1 MPDSNSAEPRTVS
14 HYRILEKLGGGGMGV
29 VFRAEDTKLKR
40 FVALKFLPD
49 DVTKDPAALERFR
62 REAQAASA
70 LNHPNICTIHD
81 IDEDNGVPFIAM
93 ELLEGVTLKH
103 RINGQPVPLDQLL
116 EVGIG
121 VLDALE
127 AAHERGIIHRD
138 IKPANLFVT
147 PRGGAKVLD
156 FGLAKQVAKRAVAET
171 VTAGGAL
178 ESDPNLT
185 SPGLALGTIAYMSPE
200 QVRGEKLDARTDLFS
215 FGLVLYEMATGRQA
229 FSGNTTGVIFAAI
242 LEREPVPPARLNP
255 AVPAELDRIITKS
268 LEKNVRLRY
277 QTARDMCSDLERL
290 KRDLG
295 SGSGRSAQVKYAE
308 PSGSDAVPAYSS
320 PDAQS
325 PAPSASRQQASAQ
338 SGASLS
344 GLPQSGAAVAA
355 SSAGYT
361 ASSVATGS
369 GSVTAQAARQHKGKL
384 IAGAIIA
391 LVLIAAAG
399 YGVFS
404 ILRGKAAMPFQN
416 FTITQITNTGK
427 SVNAAISPDG
437 KYVVST
443 IADNGLQSVWLRNIP
458 TSSDTQVLPP
468 APRSY
473 TGLGFSRDGNYIYFG
488 RSENTVE
495 TVRFV
500 YRIPV
505 LGGVPQVIV
514 KDVDSNITF
523 SPDGKRIAYVRQNDP
538 EVGKYHLLI
547 ANADGS
553 GERSL
558 VTGSTD
564 DAPTTVD
571 WSPDGKLIAGS
582 VFHNDRG
589 LTSLESVDAT
599 FTGDNATW
607 QPLASVK
614 SSVVNDLTWLPDMRG
629 LLIAYLGRESGY
641 SRNQIAYVALPSGET
656 TAITKDTNNYSS
668 ISLSADGKTV
678 ATAQQRA
685 SRTFYLLPADGGGAN
700 ASPRPIFEQERDI
713 ANFAWAGND
722 QIVVSEADKL
732 VRFSLDGKSRSV
744 LTSDPNAFLNAPESC
759 TTPAAAAS
767 SAPES
772 HRIVFAWAGHAENST
787 GRSIWRVDPDGSN
800 LKQLT
805 TGHGDQDP
813 SCSPD
818 GKWVYFINNNPDRIR
833 RVPIDGG
840 AVEDVPGTTIPN
852 TIYGGFAAHISP
864 DGSKLA
870 FVLTEADSAM
880 SATGGSDEK
889 IALVNLDPA
898 AKGAHQLLTPNP
910 HITGSAHFTPD
921 GKSVAYAV
929 RENGI
934 DNVWVQP
941 LDGGPGHYITKFASD
956 QSRGGFAWSPDGKT
970 LAILRGRADSDIVL
984 LRDSAPAR

>member
-1 MPDSNSAEPRTVS
+1 MPDRTPLEGRTFS

-29 VFRAEDTKLKR
+29 VYKAEDSKLKR

-49 DVTKDPAALERFR
+49 DVIKDPAALERFR

-81 IDEDNGVPFIAM
+81 IDEDNGIPYIAM

-116 EVGIG
+116 EIGIG

-127 AAHERGIIHRD
+127 AAHERGIVHRD

-147 PRGGAKVLD
+147 ARGRAKVLD
-156 FGLAKQVAKRAVAET
+156 FGLAKQVATRAVAET

-178 ESDPNLT
+178 DTDPNLT
-185 SPGLALGTIAYMSPE
+185 SPGMALGTVAYMSPE
-200 QVRGEKLDARTDLFS
+200 QVRGEKLDARSDLFS
-215 FGLVLYEMATGRQA
+215 FGLVLYEMATGQQA

-255 AVPAELDRIITKS
+255 TVPQELDRIISKA
-268 LEKNVRLRY
+268 LEKNPRLRY
-277 QTARDMCSDLERL
+277 QTARDMASDLERL
-290 KRDLG
+290 KRDT
-295 SGSGRSAQVKYAE
+295 SSGRSAQIKYVDQ
-308 PSGSDAVPAYSS
+308 PGSGSAPSVATPAAAVP
-320 PDAQS
+320 QS
-325 PAPSASRQQASAQ
+325 SAQ
-338 SGASLS
+338 SAA
-344 GLPQSGAAVAA
+344 QSAPG
-355 SSAGYT
+355 SSAGYA
-361 ASSVATGS
+361 ASAAAPAVAPGAARDASGS
-369 GSVTAQAARQHKGKL
+369 GSVAVQAAREHKGKL
-384 IAGAIIA
+384 IIGAIVA
-391 LVLIAAAG
+391 LIVLAVAG

-404 ILRGKAAMPFQN
+404 MLRGKAAMPFQN

-437 KYVVST
+437 KYVVSA
-443 IADNGLQSVWLRNIP
+443 IADNGLQSVWLRNVP

-473 TGLGFSRDGNYIYFG
+473 NGFTFSPDGNYIYFS

-495 TVRFV
+495 TVRFI

-505 LGGVPQVIV
+505 LGGEPQVV
-514 KDVDSNITF
+514 AKDVDSNISF
-523 SPDGKRIAYVRQNDP
+523 SSDGKRITYVRQNDP

-553 GERSL
+553 GERSI
-558 VTGSTD
+558 VTGSTN
-564 DAPTTVD
+564 DAPTTVV

-589 LTSLESVDAT
+589 LTSLEAVDAASSD
-599 FTGDNATW
+599 DNGHW

-614 SSVVNDLTWLPDMRG
+614 ASVVTDLAWFPDMRG
-629 LLIAYLGRESGY
+629 LLISYLGRESGY
-641 SRNQIAYVALPSGET
+641 SRNQIAYVALPSGEAA
-656 TAITKDTNNYSS
+656 AITKDTNNYSGV
-668 ISLSADGKTV
+668 SLSADGKTI
-678 ATAQQRA
+678 ATAQQKA

-713 ANFAWAGND
+713 ANFAWAGNE
-722 QIVVSEADKL
+722 QVVVSEADKL
-732 VRFSLDGKSRSV
+732 VRFSLDGKSRAV
-744 LTSDPNAFLNAPESC
+744 LASDPNAFLNAPETCS
-759 TTPAAAAS
+759 TAAAAGS
-767 SAPES
+767 NAPEA
-772 HRIVFAWAGHAENST
+772 HRIVFAWAGHGENVT
-787 GRSIWRVDPDGSN
+787 GRSIYRVDLDGSN

-833 RVPIDGG
+833 RVSIDGG

-852 TIYGGFAAHISP
+852 TIYGGFATHISP

-870 FVLTEADSAM
+870 FVLTEASAAM
-880 SATGGSDEK
+880 ISPGTPSDEK

-898 AKGAHQLLTPNP
+898 AKGSHQLLTPNL
-910 HITGSAHFTPD
+910 HITGSVHFTPD

-934 DNVWVQP
+934 DNVWLQP
-941 LDGGPGHYITKFASD
+941 ISGGPGHYITKFPSD

-970 LAILRGRADSDIVL
+970 LAILRGRLDSDVVL
-984 LRDSAPAR
+984 LHDSGPSR

>member
-1 MPDSNSAEPRTVS
+1 MPEPTPPSEPRTIS

-116 EVGIG
+116 ETGIG

-147 PRGGAKVLD
+147 TRGRAKVLD
-156 FGLAKQVAKRAVAET
+156 FGLAKQVATRAFAET
-171 VTAGGAL
+171 VTAGGAAL
-178 ESDPNLT
+178 DSDPNLT
-185 SPGLALGTIAYMSPE
+185 SPGMALGTIAYMSPE

-229 FSGNTTGVIFAAI
+229 FSGNTTGIIFAAI

-255 AVPAELDRIITKS
+255 ALPQELDRIITKS
-268 LEKNVRLRY
+268 LEKNPRLRY
-277 QTARDMCSDLERL
+277 QTARDMASDLERL
-290 KRDLG
+290 KRDT
-295 SGSGRSAQVKYAE
+295 SSGRAAQIKYAE
-308 PSGSDAVPAYSS
+308 PSDSSASVPAQSYSN
-320 PDAQS
+320 AQ
-325 PAPSASRQQASAQ
+325 APGSAAAAPGSSASHASA
-338 SGASLS
+338 A
-344 GLPQSGAAVAA
+344 AA
-355 SSAGYT
+355 SRESAVSG
-361 ASSVATGS
+361 SGS
-369 GSVTAQAARQHKGKL
+369 GSVAAQAAREHKGKL
-384 IAGAIIA
+384 IIGAVVA
-391 LVLIAAAG
+391 LILIAAAG

-404 ILRGKAAMPFQN
+404 MLRGKAALPYQS

-427 SVNAAISPDG
+427 SVEAAISPDG
-437 KYVVST
+437 KYVVSS
-443 IADNGLQSVWLRNIP
+443 IRDNGLESVWLRNVP

-473 TGLGFSRDGNYIYFG
+473 VGFTFSPDGNYIYFN

-505 LGGVPQVIV
+505 LGGEPQVV
-514 KDVDSNITF
+514 GKDVDSNVTF
-523 SPDGKRIAYVRQNDP
+523 SADGKHIAYVRQNDP

-547 ANADGS
+547 ANVDGS
-553 GERSL
+553 AERSI
-558 VTGSTD
+558 VTGSTS
-564 DAPTTVD
+564 DAPTTVI

-599 FTGDNATW
+599 TAGDNAAW

-614 SSVVNDLTWLPDMRG
+614 ASVVNDMVWLPDMRG
-629 LLIAYLGRESGY
+629 LLIAHQTRESGY
-641 SRNQIAYVALPSGET
+641 SRNQIAYVALPSGEVS
-656 TAITKDTNNYSS
+656 AITKDTNNYSNL
-668 ISLSADGKTV
+668 SLSADGKTI
-678 ATAQQRA
+678 ATSQQKA
-685 SRTFYLLPADGGGAN
+685 SRTFYLLPADGGAN

-722 QIVVSEADKL
+722 QFVVSEADKL
-732 VRFSLDGKSRSV
+732 VRFSLDGKSRAV
-744 LTSDPNAFLNAPESC
+744 LASDPNAFLNAPETCS
-759 TTPAAAAS
+759 TAAAPGSSAAAS
-767 SAPES
+767 S
-772 HRIVFAWAGHAENST
+772 RIVFAWAAHAENAT
-787 GRSIWRVDPDGSN
+787 GRSIYRVDLDGSN

-805 TGHGDQDP
+805 TGHGDQNP

-818 GKWVYFINNNPDRIR
+818 GKWVYFINNNPDRVR
-833 RVPIDGG
+833 RVSIDGG
-840 AVEDVPGTTIPN
+840 AVEDVPGTTLPN
-852 TIYGGFAAHISP
+852 TIYGGFAVHTSP
-864 DGSKLA
+864 DGSRIA
-870 FVLTEADSAM
+870 IVVTEASQAM
-880 SATGGSDEK
+880 NAPGSPNDEK
-889 IALVNLDPA
+889 IVLVSLDPA
-898 AKGAHQLLTPNP
+898 AKGARQIIAPNP
-910 HITGSAHFTPD
+910 QITGSVRFTPD
-921 GKSVAYAV
+921 GKSLAYAV

-934 DNVWVQP
+934 DNVWIQP
-941 LDGGPGHYITKFASD
+941 LAGGPGHYITKFPSD
-956 QSRGGFAWSPDGKT
+956 LSRGGFAWSPDGKT
-970 LAILRGRADSDIVL
+970 LAILRGRVDSDVVL
-984 LRDSAPAR
+984 LRDTTPK